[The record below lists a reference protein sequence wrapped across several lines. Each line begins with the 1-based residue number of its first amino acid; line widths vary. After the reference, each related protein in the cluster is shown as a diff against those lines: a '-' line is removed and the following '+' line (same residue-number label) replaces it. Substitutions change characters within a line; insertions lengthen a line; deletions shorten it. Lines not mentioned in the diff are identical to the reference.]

1 MESKWGGIKMHQNE
15 WQELIANEVE
25 LLASLPRE
33 IAESWKKCY
42 QENVDPLMNQPRKI
56 LSLSEL
62 QEKQEQH
69 QLLIKLVEED
79 VNRWADVET
88 ILQPLYILTDCE
100 GTILWRNGSYQLK
113 DYANQIYFKEG
124 SCWTE
129 KNVGTNAIGLALT
142 IKKQVFVGMKEH
154 YTYASKNWGC
164 AAAPIFNEYGEV
176 IGILNVSTYQNE
188 TARESLKSIKVVT
201 DSISNRLFQLKLNQK
216 MRLLQNISLLPNTGI
231 ICDTDFK
238 VVHRSP
244 LFQTTFKLEED
255 IRPYIDQ
262 NKVYESQKIVDNSEV
277 IGYQYHLMDALELQ
291 TTFGIESQ
299 SLNYQKFVK
308 QTIKYAQSPFPIH
321 IYGESGS
328 GKEIIAKTIHQHSQY
343 GRGPLISLN
352 CGAFSEQL
360 LESEL
365 FGYAPGAFTG
375 ASKEGYQGK
384 IEQANGGTLFLDE
397 IDSMPSKMQQVLL
410 RVLEDK
416 LVTPIGGKEKQVD
429 FRIVTAS
436 NKSLSKQVQ
445 HHLFRE
451 DLFYRLV
458 VCHVEIPP
466 LRERTQDLT
475 VLFSEFCKENRWTIH
490 WHQKLYQVIEAHTWP
505 GNIREFNNFLTR
517 LFLTYQEEEPTIDE
531 LWELLLVGS
540 VRKKTVSLVSE
551 EQLKIEEALK
561 KTNYHLMRTAELLEI
576 SRTTLY
582 RKMKKYNMNI

>member
-1 MESKWGGIKMHQNE
+1 MYQND
-15 WQELIANEVE
+15 WQELIENEVE
-25 LLASLPRE
+25 MLASLPRE
-33 IAESWKKCY
+33 IADSWKKCY

-69 QLLIKLVEED
+69 HLLIDLVEQEVSCWTD
-79 VNRWADVET
+79 MET
-88 ILQPLYILTDCE
+88 VLQPLYILTDCE
-100 GTILWRNGSYQLK
+100 GTILWRNGNYQLK

-129 KNVGTNAIGLALT
+129 QDVGTNAIGLALT

-154 YTYASKNWGC
+154 YAYASKNWSC
-164 AAAPIFNEYGEV
+164 AASPIFNEQDEV

-188 TARESLKSIKVVT
+188 TAKDSLKSIKVVT
-201 DSISNRLFQLKLNQK
+201 ERISNQLLQMKLTQK
-216 MRLLQNISLLPNTGI
+216 MKLLQLINQISQKGI

-238 VVHRSP
+238 VVHVSVDYQRS
-244 LFQTTFKLEED
+244 FQLNDDMREF
-255 IRPYIDQ
+255 IDK
-262 NKVYESQKIVDNSEV
+262 NKVYESQKINLDDEV
-277 IGYQYHLMDALELQ
+277 IGYLYLPTREQEFSQ
-291 TTFGIESQ
+291 NFGIESQ
-299 SLNYQKFVK
+299 DSTYQKWLK
-308 QTIKYAQSPFPIH
+308 QTIKYANSPLPIH

-328 GKEIIAKTIHQHSQY
+328 GKEIIAKTIHQHSEY
-343 GRGPLISLN
+343 RNGAMISLN

-375 ASKEGYQGK
+375 ALSDGYQGK

-397 IDSMPSKMQQVLL
+397 IDSMSPRMQQVLL

-416 LVTPIGGKEKQVD
+416 VVTPIGGKEKQVD

-436 NKSLSKQVQ
+436 NKALNQQVQ
-445 HHLFRE
+445 QQLFRE

-466 LRERTQDLT
+466 LRERPQDLN
-475 VLFSEFCKENRWTIH
+475 VLLVDFCQQKNWSIRWLD
-490 WHQKLYQVIEAHTWP
+490 KLTNVIEQHQWP
-505 GNIREFNNFLTR
+505 GNIREFRNFLER
-517 LFLTYQEEEPTIDE
+517 LYLTYEEETPTTAD
-531 LWELLLVGS
+531 LWKLLLVGS
-540 VRKKTVSLVSE
+540 IQGDLETTIVDEK
-551 EQLKIEEALK
+551 QQIEEALK
-561 KTNYHLMRTAELLEI
+561 VSNYHLINTASLLGI

-582 RKMKKYNMNI
+582 RKMKKYNINS

>member
-1 MESKWGGIKMHQNE
+1 MYQND
-15 WQELIANEVE
+15 WQELIENEVE

-33 IAESWKKCY
+33 IAASWKKCY
-42 QENVDPLMNQPRKI
+42 QKNVDPLMNQPRKI

-69 QLLIKLVEED
+69 HLLIDLVEKEVSCWTD
-79 VNRWADVET
+79 MET
-88 ILQPLYILTDCE
+88 VLQPLYILTDCE
-100 GTILWRNGSYQLK
+100 GAILWRNGSYQLK

-129 KNVGTNAIGLALT
+129 QDVGTNAIGLALT

-154 YTYASKNWGC
+154 YAYASKNWSC
-164 AAAPIFNEYGEV
+164 AASPIFNEQDEV

-188 TARESLKSIKVVT
+188 TAKDSLKSIKVVT
-201 DSISNRLFQLKLNQK
+201 ERISNQLLKMKLTQK
-216 MRLLQNISLLPNTGI
+216 MKLLQLINQISQKGI

-238 VVHRSP
+238 AVHVSVDYQRS
-244 LFQTTFKLEED
+244 FQLNDDMREF
-255 IRPYIDQ
+255 IDK
-262 NKVYESQKIVDNSEV
+262 NKVYESQKINFDDEV
-277 IGYQYHLMDALELQ
+277 IGYLYLPTREQEFSQ
-291 TTFGIESQ
+291 NFGIESQ
-299 SLNYQKFVK
+299 DSTYQKWLK
-308 QTIKYAQSPFPIH
+308 QTIKYAKSPLPIH

-328 GKEIIAKTIHQHSQY
+328 GKEIIAKTIHQHSEY
-343 GRGPLISLN
+343 REGEMVSLN

-375 ASKEGYQGK
+375 ALSDGYQGK

-397 IDSMPSKMQQVLL
+397 IDSMSPRMQQVLL

-416 LVTPIGGKEKQVD
+416 VVTPIGGKEKQVD

-436 NKSLSKQVQ
+436 NKALNQQVQ
-445 HHLFRE
+445 QQLFRE

-466 LRERTQDLT
+466 LRERPQDLN
-475 VLFSEFCKENRWTIH
+475 VLLVDFCQ
-490 WHQKLYQVIEAHTWP
+490 QKNWSINWLDKLTNVIEQHQWP
-505 GNIREFNNFLTR
+505 GNIREFRNFLER
-517 LFLTYQEEEPTIDE
+517 LYLTYEEETPTTAD
-531 LWELLLVGS
+531 LWKLLLVGS
-540 VRKKTVSLVSE
+540 IQGDLETTIVDEK
-551 EQLKIEEALK
+551 QQIEEALK
-561 KTNYHLMRTAELLEI
+561 VSNYHLINTASLLGI

-582 RKMKKYNMNI
+582 RKMKKYNINS